1 MNTEMMVRF
10 EVIDAD
16 RLASVEGGGVGVI
29 MGSIILYGVVA
40 GYTDEKCKMDKGRHW
55 YCIKI

>member
-1 MNTEMMVRF
+1 MMVRF
-10 EVIDAD
+10 EVLDAD

-29 MGSIILYGVVA
+29 MGGIILYGVVA